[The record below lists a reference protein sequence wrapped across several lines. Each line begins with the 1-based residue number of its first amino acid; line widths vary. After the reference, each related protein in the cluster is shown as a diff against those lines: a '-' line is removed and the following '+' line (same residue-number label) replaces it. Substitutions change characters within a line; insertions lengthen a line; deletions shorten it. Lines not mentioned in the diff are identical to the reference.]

1 MGDSSSATSRTYDSI
16 WLANPVPLSVGR
28 FKLIDRGLG
37 WQDRLDSSNKFT
49 INILD
54 VKTMT
59 WSRCAKDYSLKLSL
73 TDGSTKRFDG
83 FHADNFK
90 DLSTFVSQNYNMKLN
105 IKEMSVRGWNWGAMD
120 ITPSNLSFSIGGK
133 SVFEIPVEE
142 ITSINGQ
149 NKDVNIDIK
158 ERSQIT
164 PSIPGQKRKP
174 RDDVLVQ
181 MQLFVPGMEGDD
193 VEIDDEDLD
202 EESKNVKNEKK
213 EQGEKEDGEIE
224 DIDNEE
230 GKVTA
235 AASFASRLK
244 RAANLGTNAGEELS
258 KFQKI
263 MCLTPRGRFDLII
276 YPTHMRMVGTSHDIT
291 IQFKNI
297 KSLFLLPR
305 PDLIYHTLVVSLQPP
320 LRQGNTKYPFL
331 VFHFEEAEHSL
342 TIEEKLINEKC
353 PGKLQVAYDGL
364 LHEVFS
370 DVLSGL
376 TEKEILL
383 PSEKYRSDHEKNTG
397 IKCSYKAAEAFLY
410 PLDSGFI
417 SIPKPTMFFKHNE
430 INKVTFSR
438 IGGQTTRTMEI
449 KIDVSGIEY

>member
-1 MGDSSSATSRTYDSI
+1 
-16 WLANPVPLSVGR
+16 
-28 FKLIDRGLG
+28 
-37 WQDRLDSSNKFT
+37 
-49 INILD
+49 
-54 VKTMT
+54 
-59 WSRCAKDYSLKLSL
+59 
-73 TDGSTKRFDG
+73 
-83 FHADNFK
+83 
-90 DLSTFVSQNYNMKLN
+90 
-105 IKEMSVRGWNWGAMD
+105 MSVRGWNWGAMD
-120 ITPSNLSFSIGGK
+120 MISSNLSFSVGGK
-133 SVFEIPVEE
+133 PVFEIPVDE
-142 ITSINGQ
+142 IASINGQ

-181 MQLFVPGMEGDD
+181 MQLYVPGMEGDD
-193 VEIDDEDLD
+193 IEIDDEDLD
-202 EESKNVKNEKK
+202 EEAKILKTEKNK
-213 EQGEKEDGEIE
+213 QGEKEDGEIE
-224 DIDNEE
+224 DVDNEE
-230 GKVTA
+230 GKITA
-235 AASFASRLK
+235 AASFANRLK

-276 YPTHMRMVGTSHDIT
+276 YPSYMRMVGTSHDIT

-305 PDLIYHTLVVSLQPP
+305 PDLIYYTIVVSLQPP

-342 TIEEKLINEKC
+342 TLDEKLINQKC
-353 PGKLQVAYDGL
+353 PGKLQAAYDGL

-410 PLDSGFI
+410 PLDSGFV
-417 SIPKPTMFFKHNE
+417 SIPKPTMFFKHSE

-449 KIDVSGIEY
+449 KIDVSGVEYVFGNMPREEHSYLQAYCRQMKIKIENELEEVSTAIYDLGDDVDIESEDEGKRKRDPDEDDEDESEDEDFVAEDSGSDVPEEFNAKYKGDDTDEEGNT